1 MRPWSKVP
9 RPLLYL
15 LAALFC
21 AAATLYACVW
31 MYDARRLAHP
41 VELGFNLGRDTAFDA
56 GTKSIPV
63 YNVAPGSPA
72 ERAGLRPGDEI
83 VGLNGEAV
91 TSYQQFD
98 DIWTHSSPGDHVR
111 LAIRRAG
118 RADPLILEGI
128 YQATRL
134 TLPAEGFGRAAAKQI
149 MGLFPVLFLI
159 VGFSVLFLRIEDPY
173 AWLLALLFT
182 CFIASPSFN
191 NLGLYAAWVRS
202 AVEIFHAAFAGT
214 LPAMVYLFFAV
225 FPEKSPLERRAPW
238 LKWAAILFGISQ
250 FVRVLETS
258 NPPWPE
264 WLSGPLASMNAHY
277 LRLTIAYIFMGLGF
291 L

>member
-1 MRPWSKVP
+1 MRPWRKVP

-225 FPEKSPLERRAPW
+225 FPENRRW
-238 LKWAAILFGISQ
+238 
-250 FVRVLETS
+250 
-258 NPPWPE
+258 
-264 WLSGPLASMNAHY
+264 SGARH
-277 LRLTIAYIFMGLGF
+277 G
-291 L
+291 